1 MNVNLAE
8 LAKEIHEA
16 AVAKGF
22 WNVDNAA
29 EKHLAKTHSELS
41 EAVQADRAGV
51 MYEIEHE
58 GAKPEG
64 VIAELADFVMM
75 VLDMLETDGCI
86 ERVLEHERFV
96 GEDER
101 EIVAGATLPD
111 LVISSHAVLVKM
123 IDPKVDDEDTLI
135 YAYSA
140 IYMPVTWAEAH
151 GYDLWEIIRTKME
164 YNAKSRAYLHGRAY

>member
-22 WNVDNAA
+22 WDVDNAA

-41 EAVQADRAGV
+41 EAVQADRAGI

-75 VLDMLETDGCI
+75 VLDLFEADGCI
-86 ERVLEHERFV
+86 ERVLEYERLV
-96 GEDER
+96 SEDER
-101 EIVAGATLPD
+101 KIVANATLTM
-111 LVISSHAVLVKM
+111 LVLSAHTALVKIM
-123 IDPKVDDEDTLI
+123 DPKVSEDDTLI
-135 YAYSA
+135 CAFSA
-140 IYMPVTWAEAH
+140 IYMPMAWVEAH
-151 GYDLWEIIRTKME
+151 GFDIREIIRTKME
-164 YNAKSRAYLHGRAY
+164 YNAKNRAYLHGRAY